1 MISIMIKSAIVLAVA
16 ACIARLLRRQSAALR
31 HAVWTA
37 GLIGALV
44 VPLCSIT
51 LPEWPS
57 GIVGWAEHIIHPEN
71 EGSPVSQSNPA
82 TPGAPATLPSS
93 VDSAAAAPAGSVEPP
108 RSWTLAQIGV
118 ALWIGGSA
126 LGFLVM
132 LLGAL
137 RLAWVAVHAEQ
148 VTDPRWLEMAERVRQ
163 ALGFRR
169 PVRLLQSPSH
179 FLGTW
184 GILVPRV
191 LLPVHANEWSDDRAW
206 MVLGHELAHIKR
218 HDWVVQVFAEA
229 ARAIYW
235 FNPVFWLAYG
245 RLRQESEQACDDAVI
260 RMGAAGAQYAEE
272 LLEVARSLRSES
284 SMRSPILAM
293 AQPSHLERRLVA
305 LLDPALNRLAA
316 TPWSIVVV
324 ALVAIGLTLPLAA
337 VRAPAKIVVVPAVNL
352 PTSTASTTPAIARA
366 DQPSDASPEIKP
378 VERAQ
383 PALVPEINQTPA
395 VTKSELPK
403 EEAPVSVLAPIQ
415 VQAVNPPASISKGAS
430 IQTAKLIVPPSA
442 EPRVAAPLPFEC
454 KVSPSTQAVKM
465 KETKSALGA
474 GPWHINADQT
484 IWAWDQPYIA
494 GAAVNTMWMKP
505 ANADLVIAGRRLDG
519 ESDPLKIQVA
529 KDTTAGYIGTA
540 MTFPKAGCWE
550 VTATAGSSTL
560 TYITRVDPQ

>member
-16 ACIARLLRRQSAALR
+16 ACISSALRRQSAALR
-31 HAVWTA
+31 HAIWTA

-51 LPEWPS
+51 LPPWQN
-57 GIVGWAEHIIHPEN
+57 GFVGWAESIFHTGN
-71 EGSPVSQSNPA
+71 EETSIPASNVVVP
-82 TPGAPATLPSS
+82 TK
-93 VDSAAAAPAGSVEPP
+93 SAAISSSKTAPTAPP
-108 RSWTLAQIGV
+108 RTATDAATHSWTASQIAV
-118 ALWIGGSA
+118 AIWIGGA
-126 LGFLVM
+126 AIGLLFM

-137 RLAWVAVHAEQ
+137 RLAWVAIRSEP
-148 VTDPRWLEMAERVRQ
+148 VTDPRWIEMAERVRRS
-163 ALGFRR
+163 LGFRR
-169 PVRLLQSPSH
+169 PVRLLQNPSGH

-191 LLPVHANEWSDDRAW
+191 LLPSSVNQWSDDRAW

-218 HDWVVQVFAEA
+218 HDWVVQVLAEA

-245 RLRQESEQACDDAVI
+245 RLRRESEHACDDAVI
-260 RMGAAGAQYAEE
+260 RMGAAGTQYAEE
-272 LLEVARSLRSES
+272 LLELARALRSEN

-316 TPWSIVVV
+316 TPWSVIVV

-337 VRAPAKIVVVPAVNL
+337 VRAPDPAR
-352 PTSTASTTPAIARA
+352 STASVLPASA
-366 DQPSDASPEIKP
+366 PVSPPPASPEPEKSSAKSDDAGKRNIATP
-378 VERAQ
+378 T
-383 PALVPEINQTPA
+383 PASQSAGKQEVPETAQ
-395 VTKSELPK
+395 
-403 EEAPVSVLAPIQ
+403 APIQ
-415 VQAVNPPASISKGAS
+415 VQPEYPITSSSNVAPISISK
-430 IQTAKLIVPPSA
+430 LIGPSVA
-442 EPRVAAPLPFEC
+442 EPRVASPPPIEC
-454 KVSPSTQAVKM
+454 KVSPAIQETKM
-465 KETKSALGA
+465 KETKSALGS
-474 GPWHINADQT
+474 GPWHINDDRT

-505 ANADLVIAGRRLDG
+505 ANVDLVITGRRLDG
-519 ESDPLKIQVA
+519 ESAPLRIQLA
-529 KDTTAGYIGTA
+529 KDSTAGYIATA

>member
-16 ACIARLLRRQSAALR
+16 ACIAGALRRQSAALR
-31 HAVWTA
+31 HAIWTA

-51 LPEWPS
+51 LPPWQN
-57 GIVGWAEHIIHPEN
+57 GFVGWAEDIFQARPLGTSTLSPNAIVPAEPTATSVPEA
-71 EGSPVSQSNPA
+71 SP
-82 TPGAPATLPSS
+82 
-93 VDSAAAAPAGSVEPP
+93 AAPAQPLAEPAH
-108 RSWTLAQIGV
+108 SWTMSKIAV
-118 ALWIGGSA
+118 AVWLGGA
-126 LGFLVM
+126 AVGLLLM
-132 LLGAL
+132 LLGAI
-137 RLAWVAVHAEQ
+137 RLAWVAICSEP
-148 VTDPRWLEMAERVRQ
+148 VTDPRWIELAERVRQ
-163 ALGFRR
+163 SLGFRR
-169 PVRLLQSPSH
+169 PVRLLQNRSSH

-191 LLPVHANEWSDDRAW
+191 LLPLNANQWSDDRAW

-218 HDWVVQVFAEA
+218 HDWVVQVLAEA

-245 RLRQESEQACDDAVI
+245 RLRRESEHACDDAVI
-260 RMGAAGAQYAEE
+260 RMGAAGTQYAEE
-272 LLEVARSLRSES
+272 LLDLARALRSEN

-316 TPWSIVVV
+316 TPWSVIVV

-337 VRAPAKIVVVPAVNL
+337 VRAPERISVRSERPAENVPAL
-352 PTSTASTTPAIARA
+352 PVATPVSAAPVIPDPDKTPHRETLAAS
-366 DQPSDASPEIKP
+366 K
-378 VERAQ
+378 
-383 PALVPEINQTPA
+383 PALLPVQEVPTA
-395 VTKSELPK
+395 VS
-403 EEAPVSVLAPIQ
+403 APIQ
-415 VQAVNPPASISKGAS
+415 LQPENSITTSSRIVPVQVS
-430 IQTAKLIVPPSA
+430 KLIAPSVAPP
-442 EPRVAAPLPFEC
+442 PPIEC
-454 KVSPSTQAVKM
+454 KVSPVIQETKM
-465 KETKSALGA
+465 KEAKSALGS
-474 GPWHINADQT
+474 GPWHINDDRT

-505 ANADLVIAGRRLDG
+505 ANVDLIITGRRIDG
-519 ESDPLKIQVA
+519 DSAPLKIQIA
-529 KDTTAGYIGTA
+529 KDATAGYIATA

>member
-16 ACIARLLRRQSAALR
+16 ACIASVLRRQSAALR
-31 HAVWTA
+31 HAIWTA

-51 LPEWPS
+51 LPGWQN
-57 GIVGWAEHIIHPEN
+57 GVVGWAESFFQARTGET
-71 EGSPVSQSNPA
+71 SPSASNAAVP
-82 TPGAPATLPSS
+82 TESAPASTSITSPASPSLT
-93 VDSAAAAPAGSVEPP
+93 ATEPV
-108 RSWTLAQIGV
+108 RSWNLSQIALAM
-118 ALWIGGSA
+118 WIGGA
-126 LGFLVM
+126 AIGLLFM
-132 LLGAL
+132 LLGAI
-137 RLAWVAVHAEQ
+137 RLAWVAIGSEP
-148 VTDPRWLEMAERVRQ
+148 VTDPRWIEMAERVRRS
-163 ALGFRR
+163 LGFRR
-169 PVRLLQSPSH
+169 PVRLLQNQSSH

-191 LLPVHANEWSDDRAW
+191 LLPLNANQWSDDRAW

-218 HDWVVQVFAEA
+218 HDWVVQVLAEA

-245 RLRQESEQACDDAVI
+245 RLRRESEHACDDAVI
-260 RMGAAGAQYAEE
+260 RMGAAGTQYAEE
-272 LLEVARSLRSES
+272 LLELARTLRSEN

-316 TPWSIVVV
+316 TPWSVIVV

-337 VRAPAKIVVVPAVNL
+337 VRAP
-352 PTSTASTTPAIARA
+352 
-366 DQPSDASPEIKP
+366 
-378 VERAQ
+378 ERARLAVAIQ
-383 PALVPEINQTPA
+383 PD
-395 VTKSELPK
+395 S
-403 EEAPVSVLAPIQ
+403 APVSTPPALPEPNKSPAIPEGVAKRNTEPPKVVVKELPNEAVPLSVQAPIQ
-415 VQAVNPPASISKGAS
+415 IQPEYPTTSSSKVTPIQISK
-430 IQTAKLIVPPSA
+430 LIAPSVA
-442 EPRVAAPLPFEC
+442 EPRVSAPPPLEC
-454 KVSPSTQAVKM
+454 KVSPAIQETKM
-465 KETKSALGA
+465 KETKSALGS
-474 GPWHINADQT
+474 GPWHINDDRT

-505 ANADLVIAGRRLDG
+505 ANVDLVITGRRLDG
-519 ESDPLKIQVA
+519 DSAPLKIQLA
-529 KDTTAGYIGTA
+529 KDSTAGYIATA

>member
-16 ACIARLLRRQSAALR
+16 AGVAGALRRQSAALR
-31 HAVWTA
+31 HAIWTA

-51 LPEWPS
+51 LPPWQN
-57 GIVGWAEHIIHPEN
+57 GFVGWAENIFNSRTVKTTTSVSSAIVPED
-71 EGSPVSQSNPA
+71 SPAITSPETTPSASPR
-82 TPGAPATLPSS
+82 PGAEPAH
-93 VDSAAAAPAGSVEPP
+93 
-108 RSWTLAQIGV
+108 SWTLSQFAV
-118 ALWIGGSA
+118 AIWIGGA
-126 LGFLVM
+126 AIGLLLM
-132 LLGAL
+132 LLGAV
-137 RLAWVAVHAEQ
+137 RLAWVAIRSEP
-148 VTDPRWLEMAERVRQ
+148 VTDPRWIELAERVRQ
-163 ALGFRR
+163 SLGFRR
-169 PVRLLQSPSH
+169 PVRLLQNQSSH

-191 LLPVHANEWSDDRAW
+191 LLPMSANQWSDDRAW

-218 HDWVVQVFAEA
+218 HDWVVQVLAEA

-235 FNPVFWLAYG
+235 FNPVFWLACG

-260 RMGAAGAQYAEE
+260 RMGAAGTQYAEE
-272 LLEVARSLRSES
+272 LLDLARALRSEN

-316 TPWSIVVV
+316 TPWSVIVV

-337 VRAPAKIVVVPAVNL
+337 VRAPERVSERPAANVAAQPAAAPVAVVPA
-352 PTSTASTTPAIARA
+352 PAI
-366 DQPSDASPEIKP
+366 PEPEKTQSQETSVIAKP
-378 VERAQ
+378 
-383 PALVPEINQTPA
+383 L
-395 VTKSELPK
+395 ELPK
-403 EEAPVSVLAPIQ
+403 QEVPESIQAPIQIQPESAIASSSKLAPIQ
-415 VQAVNPPASISKGAS
+415 L
-430 IQTAKLIVPPSA
+430 TKLIAPSVS
-442 EPRVAAPLPFEC
+442 EPRAAAPPPIEC
-454 KVSPSTQAVKM
+454 KVSPAIQETKM
-465 KETKSALGA
+465 KEAKSALGS
-474 GPWHINADQT
+474 GPWHINDDRT

-505 ANADLVIAGRRLDG
+505 ANVDLVITGRRLDG
-519 ESDPLKIQVA
+519 ESAPLKIQIA
-529 KDTTAGYIGTA
+529 KDSTAGYIATA